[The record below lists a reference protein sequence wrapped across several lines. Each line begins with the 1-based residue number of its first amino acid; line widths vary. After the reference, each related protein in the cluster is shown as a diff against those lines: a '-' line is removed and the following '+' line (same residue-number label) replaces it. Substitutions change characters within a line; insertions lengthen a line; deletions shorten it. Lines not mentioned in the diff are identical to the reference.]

1 MAEAT
6 PSGEPP
12 AKRAKVVE
20 PDWTAEFAEAKA
32 KYNTAGQKLEEELEK
47 DPQQRDQQRIEFLQK
62 AMQNAQKDKELL
74 LQKQSQPS
82 EAQQGPKYPDFP
94 QLISSPRY
102 LFLGGLCA

>member
-12 AKRAKVVE
+12 AKRARVVE
-20 PDWTAEFAEAKA
+20 LDWTAEFAEAKA
-32 KYNTAGQKLEEELEK
+32 KYNTAEQKLEEELEK

-82 EAQQGPKYPDFP
+82 EAHRVQNTPIFP
-94 QLISSPRY
+94 SRVN
-102 LFLGGLCA
+102 